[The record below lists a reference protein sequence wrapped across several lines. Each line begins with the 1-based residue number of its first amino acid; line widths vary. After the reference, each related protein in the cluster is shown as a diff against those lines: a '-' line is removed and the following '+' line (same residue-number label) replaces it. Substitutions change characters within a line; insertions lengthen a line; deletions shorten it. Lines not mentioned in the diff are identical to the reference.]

1 MIAASTSSQMR
12 HEIGAH
18 RKRVEDPRLLRGEG
32 QYVED
37 LPLHN
42 VVEVAFLR
50 SAHAHA
56 RLTHLDVGAARHAP
70 GVLEVWTG
78 EQVRNVTDYAT
89 GAYHIDAYRGEGFGV
104 YTTTSP
110 TGPYRGAGRPEAA
123 FVAERTVEEV
133 GRALGLD
140 PVEVRRRNFIRPD
153 QFPYTNGAGTV
164 YDSGDYERVLNRAL
178 KLVDYAGLREKQRHM
193 RADAHGE
200 GRPLPL
206 FGIGVATTVEVSGQG
221 QEFGSI
227 EVEPGGGIAAR
238 TGSSSHGQGHETTF
252 AQVIAD
258 TLGVPF
264 DSVRIL
270 HGDTQ
275 ETPTGG
281 GTGGSRSLVVGGSA
295 LAASAEEIKKQA
307 IQIASGLFEVS
318 PDDLAFGNGGV
329 HVAGVPDRRLSL
341 GEIAAANTGG
351 LRHADSFVSPGD
363 AVPFG
368 ATVAVVNI
376 DRGTGRVRL
385 ERLVSVDDC
394 GTVVNP
400 LIVDGQVLRS
410 TVLERQDVGE
420 VVLDRLFE
428 LFIRTRPRLAVGS
441 PADELG
447 GMSEADAFH
456 VFVANLHHALRPK
469 RRERQVLA
477 NCPSAAFGG
486 AWGTRTFFLPGPRPR
501 VVVEGGDQRL
511 QLDEQF
517 SAAGGRERPDH
528 AD

>member
-1 MIAASTSSQMR
+1 
-12 HEIGAH
+12 
-18 RKRVEDPRLLRGEG
+18 
-32 QYVED
+32 
-37 LPLHN
+37 
-42 VVEVAFLR
+42 
-50 SAHAHA
+50 
-56 RLTHLDVGAARHAP
+56 
-70 GVLEVWTG
+70 
-78 EQVRNVTDYAT
+78 
-89 GAYHIDAYRGEGFGV
+89 
-104 YTTTSP
+104 
-110 TGPYRGAGRPEAA
+110 
-123 FVAERTVEEV
+123 V

-238 TGSSSHGQGHETTF
+238 TGSSSHGQGHETSS

-307 IQIASGLFEVS
+307 IQIASGLF
-318 PDDLAFGNGGV
+318 D
-329 HVAGVPDRRLSL
+329 
-341 GEIAAANTGG
+341 
-351 LRHADSFVSPGD
+351 VSPG
-363 AVPFG
+363 
-368 ATVAVVNI
+368 I
-376 DRGTGRVRL
+376 
-385 ERLVSVDDC
+385 
-394 GTVVNP
+394 
-400 LIVDGQVLRS
+400 
-410 TVLERQDVGE
+410 RQ
-420 VVLDRLFE
+420 RW
-428 LFIRTRPRLAVGS
+428 RPC
-441 PADELG
+441 
-447 GMSEADAFH
+447 
-456 VFVANLHHALRPK
+456 
-469 RRERQVLA
+469 RRR
-477 NCPSAAFGG
+477 
-486 AWGTRTFFLPGPRPR
+486 PGPTPVTWRDSR
-501 VVVEGGDQRL
+501 G
-511 QLDEQF
+511 
-517 SAAGGRERPDH
+517 
-528 AD
+528 